1 MRAFGLVVLVGLVA
15 VLVVTKSHG
24 TNWTALA
31 VLVVALITGV
41 LTMLR
46 YGSGATLLTPSS
58 VVLTTVFGRKS
69 VPWDQVT
76 RIEVLGRTG
85 RFGQYWRIARIHRTD
100 ARPLPL
106 PGLVEAGSGL
116 SEAEFQEQV
125 RTLLNYWQQATGR
138 TEKILITP

>member
-1 MRAFGLVVLVGLVA
+1 MRALGFVVLVGLVA
-15 VLVVTKSHG
+15 VLMVARSHG

-31 VLVVALITGV
+31 VLGVALITGV

-46 YGSGATLLTPSS
+46 SASGATLLTPSS
-58 VVLTTVFGRKS
+58 VVLTTVFSRKS

-76 RIEVLGRTG
+76 RIEVLGRRG
-85 RFGQYWRIARIHRTD
+85 RYGRYWRIARIHRTD

-106 PGLVEAGSGL
+106 PGLVEAGAGL
-116 SEAEFQEQV
+116 SKAEFQEQV

-138 TEKILITP
+138 TEEVLFTP